1 MGVRQN
7 EKTGHWEVDFRDQH
21 RKRIQKTFKRKKDAD
36 DYYEESH
43 QAARQGRFIR
53 PSDKTIGD
61 VADQWIERKRSLK
74 TYAFKTL
81 QNWQI
86 HIDNYIKA
94 QYDTVKGRFSLG
106 SLRIQA
112 ATIKDMEDASLLWV
126 AQTSANQAKM
136 VLKTASAIF
145 AMAQRQGI
153 LEPNGVNVAH
163 AAERP
168 KVAIEDEDDGEL
180 LPEDVWTEED
190 MSKLVSATEPGTVER
205 ILIWL
210 GGFCGLR
217 IGEILGF
224 SWPAIDLKAANPKI
238 SVLRSLVSAKKEE
251 SDFPGYGETGRTLKH
266 PKSKKSRRSIDAPRE
281 LVHDLRLW
289 KLKCPQGR
297 PQEWP
302 KGDPLAKQIVMA
314 TIEGKPLQTSAAQD
328 MLDAACERA
337 QVERRTLHRLRH
349 TFASLLLQRGETL
362 IDVSRLLGHR
372 DIGIT
377 AKVYAHFI
385 ERRTTAVQD
394 LASSVLGRTK

>member
-7 EKTGHWEVDFRDQH
+7 EKTGHWEVDFRDHH

-36 DYYEESH
+36 DFYNESRLKV
-43 QAARQGRFIR
+43 RQGTFVRQ
-53 PSDKTIGD
+53 SDKTIGD
-61 VADQWIERKRSLK
+61 MADQWIERKRGLK

-94 QYDTVKGRFSLG
+94 QYDTEKGRFCLSK
-106 SLRIQA
+106 LRIQA

-180 LPEDVWTEED
+180 LREDVWTEED
-190 MSKLVSATEPGTVER
+190 MAKLVSATEAGTLER

-224 SWPAIDLKAANPKI
+224 TWPAIDLKAANPKI
-238 SVLRSLVSAKKEE
+238 NVLRSLVSAKKEE

-281 LVHDLRLW
+281 LVRDLRLW

-314 TIEGKPLQTSAAQD
+314 TIDGKPLQTSAAQD

-337 QVERRTLHRLRH
+337 KVERRTLHRLRH
-349 TFASLLLQRGETL
+349 TFASLLLQRGEAL

-372 DIGIT
+372 DISIT
-377 AKVYAHFI
+377 ARVYAHFI
-385 ERRTTAVQD
+385 ERKTTAVQD
-394 LASSVLGRTK
+394 LASSVLGRAK